1 MVAAMVDIEVRSRV
15 PGMSGDDLPAV
26 LVQLVDDRATVRE
39 LIRSA
44 VEEQIRQLR
53 ADTAHC
59 RRILDRQY
67 LSNDDLRAQAT
78 TGVIRMPQPA
88 PAAPDVAEEVAR
100 AHRAFARGTFVIFAG
115 GRQVADLDEEVTLR
129 LGEPVLFLRLVALV
143 GG

>member
-1 MVAAMVDIEVRSRV
+1 MVDIEVRSRV

-26 LVQLVDDRATVRE
+26 LVGLADDRTTVRE
-39 LIRSA
+39 LIRRA
-44 VEEQIRQLR
+44 VEEQIRELR
-53 ADTAHC
+53 ADAARC

-67 LSNDDLRAQAT
+67 LSAQAT
-78 TGVIRMPQPA
+78 TSAIRMPQQA
-88 PAAPDVAEEVAR
+88 PGDPDVTEEVAR